1 MERDGKLWKVI
12 EYYGTFWKA
21 MEGHGRLWKV
31 LESSGRSWNDYVILK
46 ELVYIKLT
54 YTSKQRD
61 PPLTFGST

>member
-1 MERDGKLWKVI
+1 MEGYGKPWKVI
-12 EYYGTFWKA
+12 ECYGMSWKV

-31 LESSGRSWNDYVILK
+31 LESSGRLWNDYVILK

-61 PPLTFGST
+61 PP